1 MPIASSPGDT
11 VFSLL
16 LADDNRDVA
25 DNLAELIQLSVRCEI
40 TVAYDGTEALAQA
53 LAARPDAVLL
63 DLQMPGRDGTDVARA
78 ITERWPDNPPYLIAM
93 TGRHDA
99 VHDLPAIDEL
109 FDRVLAKPLD
119 ADELIATLSAV
130 AARTIGAA
138 RASRSFDLAELFT
151 RVVRLVVPVA
161 AANKLA
167 FSFDWR
173 GASLLVENDPVEV
186 ECGLHRLLLGAVE
199 SVSSGFV
206 MFSAEAQ
213 ADAAGKWSVTFDA
226 AGSGTLQD
234 KASLAEVLARLALT
248 ETAAPAEAARAIHEA
263 KGTCPNTG
271 AAIAYSSDAREG
283 VLLRMRLACPSAV
296 ESQTAPAQT
305 VPGLH
310 AWVIDE
316 NSQTAAWAHRPLQ
329 RLGWVVTRFSS
340 CELAT
345 FRAKGLGQDG
355 MAPQPLPSLLIVVEA
370 PTLKAPSLTALV
382 AALPADIQRIVAVM
396 AGSPTLGAPERLPAF
411 DLRVFPLSPMEMADF
426 GRVALASSAHR
437 PATPPMA
444 SPADDRPLVLIV
456 DDNELN
462 RIVGR
467 GLVEALGYE
476 VRTAHDGLDAIDQCR
491 RLPPHVVLMDLNMP
505 VLPGIEATRR
515 LRELQRLGEVAPF
528 AVIAATADDSPEARR
543 ACLAAGMDGFMTK
556 PIELRVLR
564 EQLRRFTAFRRAS
577 DI

>member
-1 MPIASSPGDT
+1 MPIASPPGDT
-11 VFSLL
+11 VFRVL

-25 DNLAELIQLSVRCEI
+25 DNMAELIELSMPCQ
-40 TVAYDGTEALAQA
+40 TVVVYDGAEAIDRA

-63 DLQMPGRDGTDVARA
+63 DLQMPGRDGIEVAQA

-99 VHDLPAIDEL
+99 VHDLPAIDQL

-119 ADELIATLSAV
+119 ADGLIATLAAV

-151 RVVRLVVPVA
+151 RVVRLVVPLA
-161 AANKLA
+161 AAKKLA

-173 GASLLVENDPVEV
+173 GASLMVEDDPVEV

-206 MFSAEAQ
+206 MFSADAQ
-213 ADAAGKWSVTFDA
+213 ADASGQWSVTFDA

-234 KASLAEVLARLALT
+234 KASLAQVLARLALT
-248 ETAAPAEAARAIHEA
+248 ESNPSPDSGLAIHEA
-263 KGTCPNTG
+263 HGVCPNTG

-283 VLLRMRLACPSAV
+283 VLLRMCLACPSAV
-296 ESQTAPAQT
+296 ESPASPAPQ

-316 NSQTAAWAHRPLQ
+316 NAQTAAWAHRPLQ

-340 CELAT
+340 CELAI
-345 FRAKGLGQDG
+345 FRAHGLGQHG
-355 MAPQPLPSLLIVVEA
+355 TALEPLPSLVIVVEA
-370 PTLKAPSLTALV
+370 PTSKAPSLAALV
-382 AALPADIQRIVAVM
+382 AALPADTQRVVAVM
-396 AGSPTLGAPERLPAF
+396 AGSPALGAPERWAAF
-411 DLRVFPLSPMEMADF
+411 DLRVFPLSPMEISDF
-426 GRVALASSAHR
+426 GRVALASSSSR
-437 PATPPMA
+437 PTIPPMPEA
-444 SPADDRPLVLIV
+444 ADDRPTVLIV

-515 LRELQRLGEVAPF
+515 IRELQRLGEIAPF
-528 AVIAATADDSPEARR
+528 AVIAATADDSPEARQ
-543 ACLAAGMDGFMTK
+543 ASLAAGMDGFMTK
-556 PIELRVLR
+556 PIDLRVLR
-564 EQLRRFTAFRRAS
+564 EQLRRFTAFRRLGES
-577 DI
+577 

>member
-1 MPIASSPGDT
+1 MSIASLPGDT
-11 VFSLL
+11 VFTLL

-25 DNLAELIQLSVRCEI
+25 DNIAELIELSMRCTT
-40 TVAYDGTEALAQA
+40 TVVYDGNAAIERA

-63 DLQMPGRDGTDVARA
+63 DLQMPGRDGIAVARA
-78 ITERWPDNPPYLIAM
+78 ITERWPGNPPYLIAM

-99 VHDLPAIDEL
+99 VHDLPAIDDL

-119 ADELIATLSAV
+119 ADELIATLAAV
-130 AARTIGAA
+130 ATRTIGDA

-151 RVVRLVVPVA
+151 RVVRLVVPIA
-161 AANKLA
+161 AAKKLA

-173 GASLLVENDPVEV
+173 GASLLIEDDPVEV

-199 SVSSGFV
+199 SVSTGFV
-206 MFSAEAQ
+206 MFSADAQ
-213 ADAAGKWSVTFDA
+213 TDASGQWSVTFDA
-226 AGSGTLQD
+226 AGSGTLQG
-234 KASLAEVLARLALT
+234 KANLDQVLARLALT
-248 ETAAPAEAARAIHEA
+248 ETAAPAEAARAIHKA
-263 KGTCPNTG
+263 KGICPNTG
-271 AAIAYSSDAREG
+271 AAIVYSSDAREG

-296 ESQTAPAQT
+296 ESEASRVAP

-310 AWVIDE
+310 AWVVDE

-345 FRAKGLGQDG
+345 FRANGLGQEG
-355 MAPQPLPSLLIVVEA
+355 TLPQPLPALLIVVEA
-370 PTLKAPSLTALV
+370 RSLKAPSLTALV
-382 AALPADIQRIVAVM
+382 AALPADIQRVVAVM

-411 DLRVFPLSPMEMADF
+411 DLRVYPLSPLEMADF
-426 GRVALASSAHR
+426 CRVALASSTQR
-437 PATPPMA
+437 P
-444 SPADDRPLVLIV
+444 SNPAAAPAPDERPLVLIV

-491 RLPPHVVLMDLNMP
+491 RLPPHLVLMDLDMP

-543 ACLAAGMDGFMTK
+543 ASIEAGMDGFMTK
-556 PIELRVLR
+556 PIDLRVLR
-564 EQLRRFTAFRRAS
+564 EQLRRFTAFRRAG
-577 DI
+577 DT

>member
-1 MPIASSPGDT
+1 MPIASPPGDT
-11 VFSLL
+11 VFTVL

-25 DNLAELIQLSVRCEI
+25 DNIAELIELSMRCDI
-40 TVAYDGTEALAQA
+40 TVAYDGTEALAHA

-63 DLQMPGRDGTDVARA
+63 DLQMPGRGGIDVARA
-78 ITERWPDNPPYLIAM
+78 ITERWPENPPYLIAM

-99 VHDLPAIDEL
+99 VHDLPAIDDL

-119 ADELIATLSAV
+119 ADELIATLTAV
-130 AARTIGAA
+130 ATRTIGAA
-138 RASRSFDLAELFT
+138 RASRSFELAELFT
-151 RVVRLVVPVA
+151 RVVRLVVPIA
-161 AANKLA
+161 AAKKLA

-173 GASLLVENDPVEV
+173 GASLLVEDDPVEV

-199 SVSSGFV
+199 SVSTGFV
-206 MFSAEAQ
+206 MFSADAQ
-213 ADAAGKWSVTFDA
+213 IDASGQWSVTFDA

-234 KASLAEVLARLALT
+234 KATLDQVLARLALT
-248 ETAAPAEAARAIHEA
+248 DTVASGDAGLAIHEA
-263 KGTCPNTG
+263 KGVCPNTG

-296 ESQTAPAQT
+296 ESQAALVAP

-345 FRAKGLGQDG
+345 FRANGFGQEG
-355 MAPQPLPSLLIVVEA
+355 TAQQPLPSLLIVVEA
-370 PTLKAPSLTALV
+370 PSLKAPSLTALV
-382 AALPADIQRIVAVM
+382 AALPADIQRVVAVM

-411 DLRVFPLSPMEMADF
+411 DIRVFPLSPLEMADF
-426 GRVALASSAHR
+426 GRVALASSSQR
-437 PATPPMA
+437 PANAPTA
-444 SPADDRPLVLIV
+444 AAVDDRPLVLIV

-515 LRELQRLGEVAPF
+515 IRELQRLGEVAPF

-543 ACLAAGMDGFMTK
+543 ASLEAGMDGFMTK
-556 PIELRVLR
+556 PIDLRVLR
-564 EQLRRFTAFRRAS
+564 EQLRRFTAFRRAGES
-577 DI
+577 